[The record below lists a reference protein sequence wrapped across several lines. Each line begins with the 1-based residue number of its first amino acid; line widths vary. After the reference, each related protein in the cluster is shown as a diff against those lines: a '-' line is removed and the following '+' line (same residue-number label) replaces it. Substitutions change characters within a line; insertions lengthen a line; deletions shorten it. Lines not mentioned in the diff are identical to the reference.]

1 MSPRQQ
7 FDLEAP
13 LSATASR
20 RVTPMLIMCGNCS
33 CRQHLRPSGATD
45 DTHALNLLEAMTG
58 FHTTIFPPLAGD
70 ASRTISVDT
79 TVRPS

>member
-1 MSPRQQ
+1 
-7 FDLEAP
+7 
-13 LSATASR
+13 
-20 RVTPMLIMCGNCS
+20 
-33 CRQHLRPSGATD
+33 LRPSGATD
-45 DTHALNLLEAMTG
+45 DTHALNLPEAMTG